1 MDPEEIY
8 NYAKMDRH
16 IKNPHTM
23 RFNYLNYYPL
33 ESYSFRSLR
42 FKSPLLTLKPDC
54 QSQIHPFTK
63 VLKADDDLHSLI
75 PLLQIQSSQQITKY
89 NNQTNQTMIYY
100 TLPSNQ
106 QFMHHIIG
114 SHNFNQTYNPIPKT
128 FVDNAIVKLSY
139 TTRTGDSKR
148 ALVVDFGKHVIVKQM
163 SIIGEKIIH
172 PVLPQ
177 FGSLAWVCASYT
189 YGKTKKHILKPHL
202 TRKEKKELS
211 TPQICVKPPKQEHKA
226 ISPIKQFKLSYKNK
240 QGKWVML
247 KIHNAPDRFEIMID
261 LSQYTCLN
269 TRYLKIEPLNYV
281 SSPTLKIKYL
291 FYGIEQ
297 TTQTNPVEQVTEDI
311 YKVQMARSF
320 KRVVD
325 GSDSFIN
332 LHKRVRKY
340 KRGEKWTGR
349 SAGEYNDVHAWLR
362 MRPYHGD
369 KQCKRFDSIHKQM
382 KEDYREWETDD
393 WEADIL
399 EIAEDKLEIEDKY
412 ELEIAEELIEEEE
425 EVARVEVSRVKEEEE
440 RMSWSWEYAFEH
452 ASDTNVW

>member
-8 NYAKMDRH
+8 NYAKRERH

-42 FKSPLLTLKPDC
+42 FKSPLLTLKPDY
-54 QSQIHPFTK
+54 QSQIYPFTK
-63 VLKADDDLHSLI
+63 VLKADDDLNLLI
-75 PLLQIQSSQQITKY
+75 PSLQIQSSQQITKY
-89 NNQTNQTMIYY
+89 NKRTNQTMIYY

-106 QFMHHIIG
+106 QFMHVIG
-114 SHNFNQTYNPIPKT
+114 HHNFNKTYNPIPKT

-139 TTRTGDSKR
+139 TTRTGESKR

-163 SIIGEKIIH
+163 SIIGEKIIQS
-172 PVLPQ
+172 VLPQ
-177 FGSLAWVCASYT
+177 WCSLDCVCAGYT
-189 YGKTKKHILKPHL
+189 YKKSKKYNILNTYP

-211 TPQICVKPPKQEHKA
+211 MPQICVKP

-247 KIHNAPDRFEIMID
+247 KIHTAPDRFEVMID

-269 TRYLKIEPLNYV
+269 TRYLKIELLNYV
-281 SSPTLKIKYL
+281 SSPTLKINYL

-297 TTQTNPVEQVTEDI
+297 TTQTTPLEQVKEDI

-362 MRPYHGD
+362 MKKYSGD
-369 KQCKRFDSIHKQM
+369 KQCKRYNSIHKQM
-382 KEDYREWETDD
+382 KEDYREWEEDVLESD
-393 WEADIL
+393 ELVVDKLDAQKRIEDEHAL
-399 EIAEDKLEIEDKY
+399 EIG
-412 ELEIAEELIEEEE
+412 EEL
-425 EVARVEVSRVKEEEE
+425 VVEQELVDDYT
-440 RMSWSWEYAFEH
+440 WSWEYVSEANAWYPISQHFRTFI
-452 ASDTNVW
+452 S